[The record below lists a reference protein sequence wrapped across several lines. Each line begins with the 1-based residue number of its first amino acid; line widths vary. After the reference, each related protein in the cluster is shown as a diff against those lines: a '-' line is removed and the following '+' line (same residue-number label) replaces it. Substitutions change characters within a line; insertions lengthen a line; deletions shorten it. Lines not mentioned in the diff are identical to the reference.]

1 MMTAALTDRRTLL
14 TALAAAP
21 LLTLPG
27 CANLPGFSLTDAIR
41 ELLTLSSQRAFAMLM
56 QANGFY
62 DSQVARIDLPPQLGG
77 NGATSIV
84 SKILMTGTFKD
95 RLTRQVNHAAEKGA
109 ERAAPLV
116 ADAIRSISIEDAAA
130 IVRGGPTAATDLL
143 ERSMGRSLVG
153 AMFPDIDQG
162 LRLAD
167 NEIVTQ
173 ALRAATGIDF
183 RGLVQD
189 VSSRAHD
196 GIYRAIGQE
205 EAAIRANP
213 RATGSPL
220 LTAVFGL
227 AR

>member
-1 MMTAALTDRRTLL
+1 MTILTDRRALI
-14 TALAAAP
+14 TAIAAAP
-21 LLTLPG
+21 LLALPG
-27 CANLPGFSLTDAIR
+27 CSSLPGFSLTDAIR
-41 ELLTLSSQRAFAMLM
+41 ELLTLSSQRAFALLL
-56 QANGFY
+56 QPNGFY

-77 NGATSIV
+77 AGASSIV
-84 SKILMTGTFKD
+84 AKLLMTGVFKD
-95 RLTRQVNHAAEKGA
+95 RLTRQVNSAAEKGA

-116 ADAIRSISIEDAAA
+116 ADAIRTISIADAAA
-130 IVRGGPTAATDLL
+130 IVHGGPTAATALL

-153 AMFPDIDQG
+153 AMFPGVDQG

-167 NEIVTQ
+167 NEVVTQ

-189 VSSRAHD
+189 VSDRTNDAL
-196 GIYRAIGQE
+196 YRAIGLQ
-205 EAAIRANP
+205 EAAIRADP
-213 RATGSPL
+213 RSTGSPL

>member
-1 MMTAALTDRRTLL
+1 MTALLTDRRTLL
-14 TALAAAP
+14 SGLALAPVLA
-21 LLTLPG
+21 LPG
-27 CANLPGFSLTDAIR
+27 CASLPGFSLTDAIR
-41 ELLTLSSQRAFAMLM
+41 ELLTLSSQRAFALLL
-56 QANGFY
+56 QPGGFY

-77 NGATSIV
+77 DGASSIV
-84 SKILMTGTFKD
+84 ARVLLTGAFKT
-95 RLTRQVNHAAEKGA
+95 RLTKQINSAARDGA

-116 ADAIRSISIEDAAA
+116 SDAIRSISIADAAA

-153 AMFPDIDQG
+153 AMFPSVDQG

-167 NEIVTQ
+167 NAVVTE

-189 VSSRAHD
+189 VSDRTHD
-196 GIYRAIGQE
+196 AIYRAIGKE

-213 RATGSPL
+213 RETASPL

-227 AR
+227 GR

>member
-1 MMTAALTDRRTLL
+1 MTALLTDRRTLL
-14 TALAAAP
+14 SGLALAPILA
-21 LLTLPG
+21 LPG
-27 CANLPGFSLTDAIR
+27 CASLPGFSLAEAIR
-41 ELLTLSSQRAFAMLM
+41 ELLTLSSQRAFALLLKPG
-56 QANGFY
+56 GFY
-62 DSQVARIDLPPQLGG
+62 DSQVARIDLPPELGG
-77 NGATSIV
+77 GGASSIV
-84 SKILMTGTFKD
+84 ARVLLTGAFKT
-95 RLTRQVNHAAEKGA
+95 RLTKQVNSAAREGA

-116 ADAIRSISIEDAAA
+116 ADAIRGISIADAAA

-153 AMFPDIDQG
+153 AMFPGIDQG

-167 NEIVTQ
+167 NAVVTE

-189 VSSRAHD
+189 VSDRTHD